1 MSDQEKNKTGRG
13 IRIHG
18 ADINQQTDFE
28 LGALVDLSG
37 IGPASNREFLE
48 EMSSN
53 IKKMREES

>member
-1 MSDQEKNKTGRG
+1 MSDQEKNKTERG

-28 LGALVDLSG
+28 LGSLVDLSG
-37 IGPASNREFLE
+37 IGPASNQEFLE

-53 IKKMREES
+53 IAKMREES

>member
-1 MSDQEKNKTGRG
+1 MSDQEKSKTGQG

-18 ADINQQTDFE
+18 ADINQQTDLE

-37 IGPASNREFLE
+37 IGPASNQEFLE

-53 IKKMREES
+53 IAKKREES